1 MEAQFI
7 NKKIVASAPSQLTKR
22 NVLLFVRPGC
32 FACAANMSLY
42 RSIASIPGRRFRLV
56 AIGPTGTAT
65 EKYLSDNNVQPDEV
79 KLSDFARLGVVATP
93 TILLTDQTGVV
104 RRAWIGTLEDPRT
117 RDFLNAISE

>member
-1 MEAQFI
+1 LRSRGLETVSYFVLISTCLLVSGGWIYDRFLPARRQQAESSSMEAQFI

-22 NVLLFVRPGC
+22 NVLLFVR
-32 FACAANMSLY
+32 
-42 RSIASIPGRRFRLV
+42 
-56 AIGPTGTAT
+56 
-65 EKYLSDNNVQPDEV
+65 PDEV